1 MAGCIYCGK
10 TGKRLCDSCAERLK
24 KRNLQFLFP
33 LSSSDV
39 SAISAICKPKPEPQ
53 KAVWTASSD
62 TANKNTAARTYT
74 PVKQQP
80 KVTASKPTSG
90 GSVVSPRNNDV
101 QYEGPYRLLKDPI
114 GNYTG
119 KGKYTF
125 TDGEIYKGDF
135 VDGKRTGRGILTLS
149 GDIYVGDFVDGE
161 RTGKGMCKYIN
172 GDVYKGDFVDGKRT
186 GRGKL
191 EFSNGDIYEGDFV
204 DGKCVGKGK
213 YIWASGN
220 VYEGNYLDN
229 NFNGKGKL
237 IWKNGDIYEGD
248 FVNDERTGKGKY
260 TWTSGEIYEGDF
272 VDGKGTGRG
281 KFTSSNGD
289 IYEGDF
295 VDGKLTGKGK
305 FISSNGNIY
314 EGDFV
319 DGKLTGQGVCR
330 FANGEDYIGAFI
342 DGKRQGYGT
351 QYGINGVDIHRG
363 KWENDKFVEKNE
375 SDYNIDRLIFQTP
388 ENNQTASDTGTHA
401 NNSHTSSISSAGS
414 ASTGRSNANNTSRD
428 NSEDTVSDISAL
440 VVLFAGMGIMLGL
453 ILAAIFTPWHIGQW
467 FASSLVSI
475 AVLVG
480 FIISSSLGSHFYFH
494 NVFFLLFSS
503 ANIVL
508 RFYFQAAYKP
518 FFILV
523 SIALFISF
531 VYLMF
536 CEFDFDEK
544 RRGRITLLIE
554 SVSLLIQFLFLF
566 AGEDWFY
573 DTLFPF
579 FEQIFTYVEDLL

>member
-62 TANKNTAARTYT
+62 TANKNNAARTYT
-74 PVKQQP
+74 PVKQQ

-101 QYEGPYRLLKDPI
+101 QYEVPYRLLKLPI

-119 KGKYTF
+119 KGKYTSIL
-125 TDGEIYKGDF
+125 GYVYEGDF
-135 VDGKRTGRGILTLS
+135 VDGKWTGRGKLTSSS
-149 GDIYVGDFVDGE
+149 GDIYE
-161 RTGKGMCKYIN
+161 
-172 GDVYKGDFVDGKRT
+172 GDFVDGKRT

-191 EFSNGDIYEGDFV
+191 TFSNGDIYEGDFVNGERTGKGEFIWSNGDIYEGDFV
-204 DGKCVGKGK
+204 DGKRTGRGKLTLSNGDIYEGAFVDDIKNGKGK
-213 YIWASGN
+213 YTWASGA
-220 VYEGNYLDN
+220 
-229 NFNGKGKL
+229 
-237 IWKNGDIYEGD
+237 IYEGD
-248 FVNDERTGKGKY
+248 FVNDKRTGKGKY
-260 TWTSGEIYEGDF
+260 TWTNGDVYEGDFVDEKFVGKGKYTWASGEIYEGDF
-272 VDGKGTGRG
+272 VDGKRNGRG
-281 KFTSSNGD
+281 KLTFSNGD

-295 VDGKLTGKGK
+295 YKGYR
-305 FISSNGNIY
+305 SGH
-314 EGDFV
+314 
-319 DGKLTGQGVCR
+319 GVCR
-330 FANGEDYIGAFI
+330 FANGEKYIGEFI
-342 DGKRQGYGT
+342 DGKRQGYGV
-351 QYGINGVDIHRG
+351 QYDKTGVAIYRG
-363 KWENDKFVEKNE
+363 NWENDILVEKNE

-388 ENNQTASDTGTHA
+388 ENNQTASDTGTHV
-401 NNSHTSSISSAGS
+401 NNSHTFNTSPARTASAGK
-414 ASTGRSNANNTSRD
+414 SNANNTSRD

-440 VVLFAGMGIMLGL
+440 VVLLAGVGILIGL

-480 FIISSSLGSHFYFH
+480 FIISSSLGSYFYFH

-531 VYLMF
+531 IYLTF
-536 CEFDFDEK
+536 CEFDLEEK
-544 RRGRITLLIE
+544 RRGRITMLIE
-554 SVSLLIQFLFLF
+554 SVSLLIQMLFLF

-573 DTLFPF
+573 NTLFPF
-579 FEQIFTYVEDLL
+579 FEQIFTYVEDLF

>member
-10 TGKRLCDSCAERLK
+10 TGKKLCDSCAERLK
-24 KRNLQFLFP
+24 MRNLQFLFP

-39 SAISAICKPKPEPQ
+39 SAISAICRPKPEPQ

-74 PVKQQP
+74 SVKQP
-80 KVTASKPTSG
+80 KVTASKSTSG
-90 GSVVSPRNNDV
+90 GSVVSPCNNDV

-119 KGKYTF
+119 KGKYTSV
-125 TDGEIYKGDF
+125 Y
-135 VDGKRTGRGILTLS
+135 
-149 GDIYVGDFVDGE
+149 GDIYEGDFLNGKI
-161 RTGKGMCKYIN
+161 TGKGMCKYIN
-172 GDVYKGDFVDGKRT
+172 GDFYEGDFVNGERT
-186 GRGKL
+186 GKGK
-191 EFSNGDIYEGDFV
+191 FIWSNGDVYEGDFV
-204 DGKCVGKGK
+204 DGECV
-213 YIWASGN
+213 
-220 VYEGNYLDN
+220 
-229 NFNGKGKL
+229 GKGKL

-248 FVNDERTGKGKY
+248 FVGGIRNGKGKYIWSDGETYEGDFVDGKRTGKGKY
-260 TWTSGEIYEGDF
+260 TWTSGNVYEGDF
-272 VDGKGTGRG
+272 VDGKR
-281 KFTSSNGD
+281 
-289 IYEGDF
+289 
-295 VDGKLTGKGK
+295 
-305 FISSNGNIY
+305 
-314 EGDFV
+314 
-319 DGKLTGQGVCR
+319 TGQGVCR
-330 FANGEDYIGAFI
+330 FATGEKYIGAFI

-351 QYGINGVDIHRG
+351 QCDKNGVVIHRG
-363 KWENDKFVEKNE
+363 KWENDKFVEKMKKNE
-375 SDYNIDRLIFQTP
+375 SDYDIDRLIFEVF
-388 ENNQTASDTGTHA
+388 ENEQTASDTGTHV
-401 NNSHTSSISSAGS
+401 NNSHTSNTSPART
-414 ASTGRSNANNTSRD
+414 ASTGKSNANNISRD

-440 VVLFAGMGIMLGL
+440 VVLLAGAGILIGL

-480 FIISSSLGSHFYFH
+480 FNIATFFGECFYFH

-508 RFYFQAAYKP
+508 RFYFQTAYKP

-531 VYLMF
+531 VYLMC

-554 SVSLLIQFLFLF
+554 SISLLIQFLFLF

-573 DTLFPF
+573 NTLFPF
-579 FEQIFTYVEDLL
+579 FEQIFTYVKDLF

>member
-39 SAISAICKPKPEPQ
+39 SAISAICKPKPESQ

-119 KGKYTF
+119 KGKYTS
-125 TDGEIYKGDF
+125 TLGSVYKGDF
-135 VDGKRTGRGILTLS
+135 VNGGFNGKGKLIWRNGDIYEGDFVNDKRTGRGKLTS
-149 GDIYVGDFVDGE
+149 SNGDIYEGDFLNGKV
-161 RTGKGMCKYIN
+161 TGKGKCKYIN
-172 GDVYKGDFVDGKRT
+172 GDVYKGDFV
-186 GRGKL
+186 
-191 EFSNGDIYEGDFV
+191 NGE
-204 DGKCVGKGK
+204 
-213 YIWASGN
+213 
-220 VYEGNYLDN
+220 L
-229 NFNGKGKL
+229 
-237 IWKNGDIYEGD
+237 
-248 FVNDERTGKGKY
+248 TGKGKY
-260 TWTSGEIYEGDF
+260 TWTSGETYEGDF
-272 VDGKGTGRG
+272 VDGKCTGRG
-281 KFTSSNGD
+281 KLTLSNGD
-289 IYEGDF
+289 MYEGDF

-314 EGDFV
+314 EGDFYN
-319 DGKLTGQGVCR
+319 GYRSGQGVCR
-330 FANGEDYIGAFI
+330 FANGEKYIGDFI
-342 DGKRQGYGT
+342 DGKRQGYGV
-351 QYGINGVDIHRG
+351 QYDKTGVAIYRG
-363 KWENDKFVEKNE
+363 NWENDILVENPVE
-375 SDYNIDRLIFQTP
+375 SLLEKMFGDIQG
-388 ENNQTASDTGTHA
+388 EEKSDNHA
-401 NNSHTSSISSAGS
+401 NNSHTSNTSPARTASAGK
-414 ASTGRSNANNTSRD
+414 SNANNTIRD

-440 VVLFAGMGIMLGL
+440 VVLLAGAGILLGL

-475 AVLVG
+475 AVLAG
-480 FIISSSLGSHFYFH
+480 FIISSSLGSYFYFH

-531 VYLMF
+531 IYLTF
-536 CEFDFDEK
+536 CEFDLEEK

-554 SVSLLIQFLFLF
+554 SISLLIQMLFLF

-579 FEQIFTYVEDLL
+579 FEQIFTYVKDLF

>member
-24 KRNLQFLFP
+24 MRNLQFLFP

-62 TANKNTAARTYT
+62 TANKNTASRTYT
-74 PVKQQP
+74 SVKQP
-80 KVTASKPTSG
+80 KVTASKPTSV

-101 QYEGPYRLLKDPI
+101 QYDGQYRLLKAPI

-119 KGKYTF
+119 KGKYTSIF
-125 TDGEIYKGDF
+125 GSVYEGNFVDGRLTGRGKHTSPNGDICEGNF
-135 VDGKRTGRGILTLS
+135 VDGKL
-149 GDIYVGDFVDGE
+149 
-161 RTGKGMCKYIN
+161 TGKGMCKYIN
-172 GDVYKGDFVDGKRT
+172 GDF
-186 GRGKL
+186 
-191 EFSNGDIYEGDFV
+191 
-204 DGKCVGKGK
+204 
-213 YIWASGN
+213 
-220 VYEGNYLDN
+220 
-229 NFNGKGKL
+229 
-237 IWKNGDIYEGD
+237 YEGD
-248 FVNDERTGKGKY
+248 FVNDERTGKGKFI
-260 TWTSGEIYEGDF
+260 WSNGETYEGDF
-272 VDGKGTGRG
+272 VDGKRTGKG
-281 KFTSSNGD
+281 KYTWTSGNVYEGDFVNDKRTGKGKETFANGD

-295 VDGKLTGKGK
+295 VDGKRTGH
-305 FISSNGNIY
+305 
-314 EGDFV
+314 
-319 DGKLTGQGVCR
+319 GVCR
-330 FANGEDYIGAFI
+330 FANGEKYIGDFI
-342 DGKRQGYGT
+342 DGKRQGYGV
-351 QYGINGVDIHRG
+351 QYDKTGVAIYRG
-363 KWENDKFVEKNE
+363 NWENDILVENPVE
-375 SDYNIDRLIFQTP
+375 SLLEMMFGDIQG
-388 ENNQTASDTGTHA
+388 EEKSDNHA
-401 NNSHTSSISSAGS
+401 NNSHTSNTSPARTASA
-414 ASTGRSNANNTSRD
+414 GRSNANNTIRD

-440 VVLFAGMGIMLGL
+440 VVLLAGAGILLGL

-480 FIISSSLGSHFYFH
+480 FIISSSLGSYFYFH

-579 FEQIFTYVEDLL
+579 FEQIFTYVKDLL

>member
-10 TGKRLCDSCAERLK
+10 TGKKLCDSCAERLK

-39 SAISAICKPKPEPQ
+39 SAISAICKPKSEPK

-74 PVKQQP
+74 SVKQQP
-80 KVTASKPTSG
+80 KVTASKPTSV
-90 GSVVSPRNNDV
+90 GSVVSPCNNDV
-101 QYEGPYRLLKDPI
+101 QYEGPYRLLKAPI
-114 GNYTG
+114 GEYTG

-125 TDGEIYKGDF
+125 
-135 VDGKRTGRGILTLS
+135 
-149 GDIYVGDFVDGE
+149 
-161 RTGKGMCKYIN
+161 
-172 GDVYKGDFVDGKRT
+172 
-186 GRGKL
+186 
-191 EFSNGDIYEGDFV
+191 
-204 DGKCVGKGK
+204 
-213 YIWASGN
+213 A
-220 VYEGNYLDN
+220 
-229 NFNGKGKL
+229 
-237 IWKNGDIYEGD
+237 NGDIYEGD
-248 FVNDERTGKGKY
+248 FVNGELTGKGKYTFTNGDIYEGKFAYGELTGKGKY

-272 VDGKGTGRG
+272 VDGKRTGRG
-281 KFTSSNGD
+281 KLTSSNGD
-289 IYEGDF
+289 IYEGNF

-375 SDYNIDRLIFQTP
+375 SDYNIDRLFFETLKSKQTMK
-388 ENNQTASDTGTHA
+388 DIGTHA
-401 NNSHTSSISSAGS
+401 NNSHTSNTSPARTASA
-414 ASTGRSNANNTSRD
+414 GRSNANNTSRD
-428 NSEDTVSDISAL
+428 NSEDTVSDISAW
-440 VVLFAGMGIMLGL
+440 VVLFAGAGILIGL

-475 AVLVG
+475 AVLVD

-508 RFYFQAAYKP
+508 RFYFQTAYKP
-518 FFILV
+518 FFILI

-531 VYLMF
+531 IYLTF

-544 RRGRITLLIE
+544 RRGRITVLIE
-554 SVSLLIQFLFLF
+554 SIGLLIQFLFLF

-579 FEQIFTYVEDLL
+579 FEQIFTYVKDLF

>member
-24 KRNLQFLFP
+24 MRNLQFLFP

-62 TANKNTAARTYT
+62 TANKNTASRTYT
-74 PVKQQP
+74 SVKQP
-80 KVTASKPTSG
+80 KVTASKPTSV

-101 QYEGPYRLLKDPI
+101 QYDGQYRLLKAPI

-119 KGKYTF
+119 KGKYTSIF
-125 TDGEIYKGDF
+125 GSVYEGNFVDGRLTGRGKHTSPNGDICEGNF
-135 VDGKRTGRGILTLS
+135 VDGKL
-149 GDIYVGDFVDGE
+149 
-161 RTGKGMCKYIN
+161 TGKGMCKYIN
-172 GDVYKGDFVDGKRT
+172 GDFYEGDFVNDERTGKGKFIWSNGETYEGDFVDGKRT
-186 GRGKL
+186 GKGKYTWT
-191 EFSNGDIYEGDFV
+191 SGNVYEGDFV
-204 DGKCVGKGK
+204 DGKLVGKGK
-213 YIWASGN
+213 FTWASGN
-220 VYEGNYLDN
+220 VYEGNCLDS
-229 NFNGKGKL
+229 NFNSKGKL

-248 FVNDERTGKGKY
+248 FVNDKRTGKGKY
-260 TWTSGEIYEGDF
+260 TWTSGNVYEGDF
-272 VDGKGTGRG
+272 VNDKRTGKGKET
-281 KFTSSNGD
+281 FANGD

-295 VDGKLTGKGK
+295 VDGKRTGH
-305 FISSNGNIY
+305 
-314 EGDFV
+314 
-319 DGKLTGQGVCR
+319 GVCR
-330 FANGEDYIGAFI
+330 FANGEKYIGDFI
-342 DGKRQGYGT
+342 DGKRQGYGV
-351 QYGINGVDIHRG
+351 QYDKTGVAIYRG
-363 KWENDKFVEKNE
+363 NWENDILVENPVE
-375 SDYNIDRLIFQTP
+375 SLLEMMFGDIQG
-388 ENNQTASDTGTHA
+388 EEKSDNHA
-401 NNSHTSSISSAGS
+401 NNSHTSNTSPARTASA
-414 ASTGRSNANNTSRD
+414 GRSNANNTIRD

-440 VVLFAGMGIMLGL
+440 VVLLAGAGILLGL

-480 FIISSSLGSHFYFH
+480 FIISSSLGSYFYFH

-579 FEQIFTYVEDLL
+579 FEQIFTYVKDLL